1 MPQIAL
7 NIDETTFEKI
17 ENIAKQRK
25 ISMSNWVESNIKNIL
40 QNDYPDGFFDLFGAI
55 KDDTFL
61 EPKEIDYRYNIQRE
75 QI

>member
-7 NIDETTFEKI
+7 NIDEITLARIEKA
-17 ENIAKQRK
+17 AKQRQT
-25 ISMSNWVESNIKNIL
+25 SVSTWVENNIKTIL

-61 EPKEIDYRYNIQRE
+61 EPDEIDYKYNISRE